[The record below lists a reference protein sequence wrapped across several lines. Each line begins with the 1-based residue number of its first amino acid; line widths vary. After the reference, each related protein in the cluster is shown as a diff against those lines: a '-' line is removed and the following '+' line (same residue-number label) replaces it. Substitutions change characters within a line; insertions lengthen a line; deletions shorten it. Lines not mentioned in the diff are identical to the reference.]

1 MKDSLRILMAPYSE
15 TDAPELANG
24 DPPSYIRKM
33 DRRLIVLETRF
44 DTILPTL
51 ATKTDL
57 IGMKSE
63 LKADIEELRA
73 ETRSLHGE
81 SRAEMRDLI
90 AKLQQQSTNMVIAV
104 VVGFGGLIVTLV
116 TVFTTG
122 LNGSLLSGGT
132 NHGDDGNQGGCLRT
146 AR

>member
-1 MKDSLRILMAPYSE
+1 MKDYSRIRMPPNSE
-15 TDAPELANG
+15 TNSPELANG
-24 DPPSYIRKM
+24 DSAPYIRKM

-63 LKADIEELRA
+63 LKADIGELRA
-73 ETRSLHGE
+73 EMRSLHGE

-104 VVGFGGLIVTLV
+104 VLGFGGLIVTLV
-116 TVFTTG
+116 TV
-122 LNGSLLSGGT
+122 
-132 NHGDDGNQGGCLRT
+132 LRPS
-146 AR
+146 